1 MQWQI
6 FYDDETVVSDL
17 DMMWEQA
24 PTQGVLFVL
33 EYLDSNKMVHMGMDY
48 YFIRGS
54 TIISTSLVGLHT
66 HLELGLVAG
75 TIKFGRWCPDDVWQR
90 VHDVVFPPN

>member
-1 MQWQI
+1 MKWQI

-17 DMMWEQA
+17 DMIWEQT

-33 EYLDSNKMVHMGMDY
+33 EYIQNNKMVHMGMDY
-48 YFIRGS
+48 YFIRDG

-66 HLELGLVAG
+66 HLELGLGAG
-75 TIKFGRWCPDDVWQR
+75 AIKFGRWCPDDVWQR
-90 VHDVVFPPN
+90 VHNVVFPPN